1 MTTAKNAGGGG
12 GGGRVFYGEI
22 FLGGE
27 GMSKFL
33 AGGGDFPPIS
43 PSEKNPV
50 YIYIYIYVC
59 MYICVYV
66 YILYI
71 YNIYYTKY
79 IYSLRS

>member
-12 GGGRVFYGEI
+12 GGGGGVFYAEI

-43 PSEKNPV
+43 PSEKNPIYI
-50 YIYIYIYVC
+50 YIYIYIYVYMC
-59 MYICVYV
+59 ICIYI
-66 YILYI
+66 I
-71 YNIYYTKY
+71 Y
-79 IYSLRS
+79 L